1 MVLKINTQ
9 VLRNLNFIVNLLSAD
24 EHGNVLQEKLDKE
37 VCEGRMGGPF
47 LSFPIAQPT
56 YFFNRVVPKADG
68 ANKQTMLQSTVLTLI
83 LTLHFT
89 FKCTSFD
96 TVIQTVGNLG
106 QGTKLAKIDIK
117 KAFCLL
123 RFNFGDFNLVLQG
136 AHFIDKCLP
145 YRYFVSCK
153 IFEKFAVFL
162 EWAIK
167 QRTGLDTVHHY
178 LDDFIFAGGANNHH
192 CNHLM
197 TALKPCVENFGYL
210 LIGKKH
216 KYPQHVQY
224 FLA

>member
-9 VLRNLNFIVNLLSAD
+9 VFRNLNFIVNLLSAD

-47 LSFPIAQPT
+47 FSFPIAQPT
-56 YFFNRVVPKADG
+56 YFFNMVVPKADG
-68 ANKQTMLQSTVLTLI
+68 ANKQTMLQTTALTLI

-96 TVIQTVGNLG
+96 TVIQTIGNLG
-106 QGTKLAKIDIK
+106 QGTKFAKIDIK
-117 KAFCLL
+117 NAFRLL

-136 AHFIDKCLP
+136 THFIDKCLP
-145 YRYFVSCK
+145 YWYSVSYK

-210 LIGKKH
+210 LIGK
-216 KYPQHVQY
+216 
-224 FLA
+224 